1 MNLGISQALGKAFT
15 LYDDVVEKLL
25 FENTNMDDQMF
36 AAILNGL
43 VDQFNFKSVTYKQ
56 NSFENL
62 EDPISHW
69 SITALIKLAKRQVP
83 FNLDEIRIINCKIN
97 PAGVQYFLEEI

>member
-1 MNLGISQALGKAFT
+1 MNLGISHALGKAFT

-36 AAILNGL
+36 SAILNGL
-43 VDQFNFKSVTYKQ
+43 LDQFNFKSVTYKQ

-62 EDPISHW
+62 EDTVGNW
-69 SITALIKLAKRQVP
+69 SLTALIKLAKR
-83 FNLDEIRIINCKIN
+83 
-97 PAGVQYFLEEI
+97 